1 MYNFNDLIFEPHL
14 NRCGGFAAELNF
26 KNGYGV
32 SVICGERYYCSPR
45 INLSDALMYDEYEV
59 GLLKDGSL
67 TTDTPYDNE
76 VLGYQSKSDIVM
88 IIDKL
93 QSLT

>member
-1 MYNFNDLIFEPHL
+1 
-14 NRCGGFAAELNF
+14 
-26 KNGYGV
+26 
-32 SVICGERYYCSPR
+32 
-45 INLSDALMYDEYEV
+45 MYDEYEV
-59 GLLKDGSL
+59 GVLKDGSL
-67 TTDTPYDNE
+67 TKDTPYDNE

>member
-1 MYNFNDLIFEPHL
+1 MYDFNDLIFEP
-14 NRCGGFAAELNF
+14 REDRMSGFAAELHF

-59 GLLKDGSL
+59 GVLKDGSL
-67 TTDTPYDNE
+67 TTDTPYGEE
-76 VLGYQSKSDIVM
+76 VLGYRSKSDVTM
-88 IIDKL
+88 IMDKL

>member
-1 MYNFNDLIFEPHL
+1 MYDFNDLIFEP
-14 NRCGGFAAELNF
+14 RVDRMSGFAAEIHF

-59 GLLKDGSL
+59 GLLKDGAL
-67 TTDTPYDNE
+67 TYDTPYDNE
-76 VLGYQSKSDIVM
+76 VLGYVSKSDIVM